1 MWKVNEQL
9 EKKILNLYQ
18 SDFKS
23 ILYRIEKN
31 KSLFSYNLLKFI
43 WNYSY
48 AFYSLNTKSIW
59 SEILEKVDDLL
70 NDHQEMN
77 TFTDEIEND
86 SNPTWN
92 HSYDLLISKKFK
104 NHTLFNAM
112 NSKSLK
118 LKKLV
123 INEAKKIFRHD
134 KKIILN
140 ELKDNINFKDIEIDF
155 IYNNLNKIIPK
166 KLLKKSPN
174 INKNIYFYIDIYEN
188 ILKEMYEEWHFI
200 YLQLKEKNFM
210 DINTD
215 SSEFRLQAAYAIP
228 MGKNHTPLCFIHSV
242 KNFNSLRG
250 CIHEISHCVH
260 FYSYKDKNNA
270 IEIPNY
276 TSVEVF
282 PMFMELVFIFH
293 LDKEYFF
300 TFIHKQLKVYL
311 KFFLFKN
318 KVKKC
323 NSLKQA
329 NKLWR
334 QLNKKKSFWYLEKTI
349 FLEEN
354 LFNSYLIGAFW
365 SSICAIE
372 YLINGNKDIIIKI
385 NSILKEDPREQK
397 NLWFKNFK
405 NLVEKYE

>member
-1 MWKVNEQL
+1 MWKVNDQL

-48 AFYSLNTKSIW
+48 AIYSLNTKSIW
-59 SEILEKVDDLL
+59 SEVLEKVDDLL
-70 NDHQEMN
+70 NDHQDMN

-86 SNPTWN
+86 ANPTWN
-92 HSYDLLISKKFK
+92 HCYDLLVSKKFK
-104 NHTLFNAM
+104 NQTLFNAM

-123 INEAKKIFRHD
+123 INEAKKVFRYD
-134 KKIILN
+134 KKIIFN
-140 ELKDNINFKDIEIDF
+140 ELKDNIIFKDIEIDF

-166 KLLKKSPN
+166 KLLKNPPN
-174 INKNIYFYIDIYEN
+174 INKNIYIYINIYEN
-188 ILKEMYEEWHFI
+188 ILKKMYEEWHLI

-250 CIHEISHCVH
+250 CIHEISHCIH

-334 QLNKKKSFWYLEKTI
+334 KLNNKKSFWYLEKTI
-349 FLEEN
+349 FLEDN

-405 NLVEKYE
+405 NLVEKNE